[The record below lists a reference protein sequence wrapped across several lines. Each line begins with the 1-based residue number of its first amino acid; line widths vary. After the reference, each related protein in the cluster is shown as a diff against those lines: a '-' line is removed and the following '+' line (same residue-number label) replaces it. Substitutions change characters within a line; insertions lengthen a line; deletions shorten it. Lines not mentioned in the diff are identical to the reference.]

1 VHSQQH
7 GTANFRSQ
15 QNSALTTQA
24 EDFFMKT
31 RWGCP
36 NISLIA
42 SQLVASPVLC
52 DSDVLLCCFQE
63 SPEACAERS
72 SAVRFGSAETG
83 W

>member
-1 VHSQQH
+1 
-7 GTANFRSQ
+7 
-15 QNSALTTQA
+15 
-24 EDFFMKT
+24 MKM

-36 NISLIA
+36 NIFLIA
-42 SQLVASPVLC
+42 SQLIASPVLC
-52 DSDVLLCCFQE
+52 DVLLCCFQE